1 MTMVLSSRRPT
12 RTRTGEMAS
21 AGGRHGDGLAC
32 VGQAIV
38 TELDPA
44 RSGHAKGSGR
54 SEEDTMHPM
63 FVKLFLE
70 ADTDLPAEE
79 EDKRHRANQARRT
92 RSRMVIRVAACDRK
106 RGSQP
111 S

>member
-1 MTMVLSSRRPT
+1 
-12 RTRTGEMAS
+12 
-21 AGGRHGDGLAC
+21 
-32 VGQAIV
+32 
-38 TELDPA
+38 
-44 RSGHAKGSGR
+44 
-54 SEEDTMHPM
+54 MHPM

-70 ADTDLPAEE
+70 ADSDLLAEE
-79 EDKRHRANQARRT
+79 EDKRHRANRARRT